1 MAEQTKLSERQQRIL
16 QFLWK
21 RARDAGPP
29 PNYEEIMSAVAL
41 NSKGALSYQ
50 IGRLEEAG
58 YLLREAGKARA
69 LSLTEKARALFNAA
83 ADVARIP
90 LLGDIVAS
98 NPVNIGH
105 DDFAAYDAA
114 EDFVPV
120 CRDML
125 PARQGDLFALRVRG
139 DSMIDAMVNDDDVVV
154 MRPVTDVRDG
164 DMVAVWLRDE
174 QEMTLK
180 HFYWE
185 GKQNVRLQ
193 PANPTL
199 DPIFTPAA
207 NVDVQG
213 KVVLVVRQ
221 VP

>member
-1 MAEQTKLSERQQRIL
+1 MAEQTNLSERQQDIL

-21 RARDAGPP
+21 QASNAHPP
-29 PNYEEIMSAVAL
+29 PSYEEIMSAVAL
-41 NSKGALSYQ
+41 KSKGAVSYQ
-50 IGRLEEAG
+50 IRRLEEAG
-58 YLLREAGKARA
+58 YVLRDAGKARA
-69 LSLTEKARALFNAA
+69 LSLTKKARALFDAA
-83 ADVARIP
+83 ADVVRIP
-90 LLGDIVAS
+90 MLGDIVAS
-98 NPVNIGH
+98 HPVTIGH
-105 DDFAAYDAA
+105 DDFAAYDAT

-125 PARQGDLFALRVRG
+125 PGRPGDLFALRVRG
-139 DSMIDAMVNDDDVVV
+139 DSMIDAMVNDDDVVI
-154 MRPVTDVRDG
+154 MRSVTEVRDG

-180 HFYWE
+180 HFYRE
-185 GKQNVRLQ
+185 GHDIRLQ

-199 DPIFTPAA
+199 EPIFTPAA

>member
-1 MAEQTKLSERQQRIL
+1 MAEETNLSERQQDIL

-21 RARDAGPP
+21 QTSNADPP
-29 PNYEEIMSAVAL
+29 PSYEEIMSAVAL
-41 NSKGALSYQ
+41 KSKGAVSYQ
-50 IGRLEEAG
+50 IRRLEEAG
-58 YLLREAGKARA
+58 YILRDAGKARA
-69 LSLTEKARALFNAA
+69 LSLTEKARALFDAA
-83 ADVARIP
+83 ADVVRIP

-98 NPVNIGH
+98 HPVTVGH

-120 CRDML
+120 CCDML
-125 PARQGDLFALRVRG
+125 PGRAGDFFALRVRG
-139 DSMIDAMVNDDDVVV
+139 DSMVDAMVNNDDVVI
-154 MRPVTDVRDG
+154 MRPVAEVRDG

-180 HFYWE
+180 HFYRE
-185 GKQNVRLQ
+185 GRDVRLQ

-199 DPIFTPAA
+199 EPIFTPAA

-221 VP
+221 IP

>member
-1 MAEQTKLSERQQRIL
+1 MAEQTNLSERQQRIL
-16 QFLWK
+16 QFLWQ
-21 RARDAGPP
+21 RARDVGPP

-41 NSKGALSYQ
+41 KSKGAVSYQ
-50 IGRLEEAG
+50 IRRLEEAG

-69 LSLTEKARALFNAA
+69 LSLTEKARALFDAVV
-83 ADVARIP
+83 DVARIP
-90 LLGDIVAS
+90 LVGDIVAS
-98 NPVNIGH
+98 NPVIIGH
-105 DDFAAYDAA
+105 DDFSTYDAA

-120 CRDML
+120 CRDLL
-125 PARQGDLFALRVRG
+125 PSSDANLFALRVRG
-139 DSMIDAMVNDDDVVV
+139 DSMIDAMVNDDDVVI
-154 MRPVTDVRDG
+154 MRPVAEVRDG

-180 HFYWE
+180 RFYHE
-185 GKQNVRLQ
+185 GQKVRLQ

-199 DPIFTPAA
+199 EPIFTPAA

>member
-1 MAEQTKLSERQQRIL
+1 MAEQAKLSERQQRIL
-16 QFLWK
+16 HFLWK
-21 RARDAGPP
+21 RAREAGPP

-41 NSKGALSYQ
+41 KSKGAVSYQ

-69 LSLTEKARALFNAA
+69 LSLTEKARALFGAA

-98 NPVNIGH
+98 TPVTVGH

-125 PARQGDLFALRVRG
+125 PARDGDLFALRVRG
-139 DSMIDAMVNDDDVVV
+139 DSMIDAMVNDDDVVI
-154 MRPVTDVRDG
+154 MRPVAEVRDG

-180 HFYWE
+180 RFFRE
-185 GKQNVRLQ
+185 GQEVRLQ

-199 DPIFTPAA
+199 EPIFTPAA

>member
-1 MAEQTKLSERQQRIL
+1 MAEQAKLSKRQQNIL

-21 RARDAGPP
+21 QASKAGPP
-29 PNYEEIMSAVAL
+29 PSYEEIMSAVAL
-41 NSKGALSYQ
+41 KSKGAVSYQ

-58 YLLREAGKARA
+58 YLLRDAGKARA
-69 LSLTEKARALFNAA
+69 LSLTDKARTLFDVAT
-83 ADVARIP
+83 DVARIP

-98 NPVNIGH
+98 HPVTIGH
-105 DDFAAYDAA
+105 DDFAVYDAV
-114 EDFVPV
+114 EDYVSV

-125 PARQGDLFALRVRG
+125 PGRAGDLFALRVRG
-139 DSMIDAMVNDDDVVV
+139 DSMIDAMVNDDDVVI
-154 MRPVTDVRDG
+154 MRPVTEVHDG

-180 HFYWE
+180 HFYRE
-185 GKQNVRLQ
+185 GYHVRLQ

-199 DPIFTPAA
+199 EPIYTPAA